1 MNVDRTVRHYCYS
14 PGNNNDSLDQDSA
27 VRNSFYQKMF
37 PEGLPRAKL
46 YLKRR
51 TMNKKKRRKKNKKKT
66 KPCSREVYILVG
78 RDRLNK

>member
-14 PGNNNDSLDQDSA
+14 PGNDDDSLDQDSA

-46 YLKRR
+46 YPKCR
-51 TMNKKKRRKKNKKKT
+51 TMNKKKRKKT
-66 KPCSREVYILVG
+66 IRKQNPVLVG
-78 RDRLNK
+78 FIF